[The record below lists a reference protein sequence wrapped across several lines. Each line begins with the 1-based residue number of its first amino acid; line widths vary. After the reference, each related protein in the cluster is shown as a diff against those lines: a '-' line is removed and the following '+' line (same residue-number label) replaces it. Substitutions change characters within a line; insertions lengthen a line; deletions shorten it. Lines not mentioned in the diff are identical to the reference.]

1 MLVPMATNDRWSLD
15 FALDR
20 LTDGRRFQVLMIVDD
35 CNRECLGLFADT
47 SLSGLR
53 VARELDRIIEE
64 CGKPKTIV
72 SDNGSGFTSN
82 AILQWTDR
90 TKVEWNGITLHLAS
104 LSRMHPSKAST
115 DGCAKSS

>member
-1 MLVPMATNDRWSLD
+1 
-15 FALDR
+15 
-20 LTDGRRFQVLMIVDD
+20 MIVDD

-64 CGKPKTIV
+64 RGKQKTIA
-72 SDNGSGFTSN
+72 SDNGSEFTSN

-90 TKVEWNGITLHLAS
+90 TKVEWHYIALGKPIQ
-104 LSRMHPSKAST
+104 MPPSKAST